1 MGGKSMLRRRR
12 IVYLTVLGLVA
23 ISPMVSAE
31 TTTNLEELEL
41 SYDETLQEWQNSFS
55 AIDIEPIEYKV
66 NQFVGFE
73 DSDDDVLDW
82 EDAESFVIEVAVE
95 EAGLYEIGMEY
106 RLTEETLVPTEGA
119 IMVNGSYPFSE
130 SRGIHFPSEWVQNE
144 TTFERDRHGADIMP
158 SQSQLNNLQSFKL
171 SDSRRVDSFS
181 FALEEGDNT
190 IELIHLRGAIDIA
203 SVTIEPLSI
212 IPTYEMYID
221 EVDDTLLVEEF
232 ISIEAE
238 HPTVKNE
245 SSIRPVVTQDPS
257 VSPYETGERRLN
269 TFGGDSWKVSGQSAS
284 WSFEVEESGYYHIT
298 LKALADNDSNK
309 DIYRTVFLNGEI
321 PFTELKSYPFPQS
334 SSWENV
340 TLSEET
346 GEPFQFFLEAGE
358 HVISLRAD
366 DTPTQGV
373 QTELSHLMTE
383 IDELT
388 LSIKQLTGNQHD
400 ASRGWRIEEYI
411 PDISEML
418 LNWAENIDETV
429 NELREA
435 STDETDSVQ
444 AVSLKVAADR
454 LRSLAETPNDLPNRL
469 SELSEG
475 SSSVSQVLGDVLVA
489 LRDQPL
495 LLDKLYIHGDENLP
509 DPEAGYWLKT
519 KESVS
524 RFFQSFSS
532 DNLATVDVDDKEV
545 VEVWVNRPRQ
555 YVDLLQLMADQQF
568 TPETGIEVSF
578 SLMPDEQK
586 LILASA
592 ADSQPDLALGISN
605 WLPYELAI
613 RGAAVDLS
621 QFDEFDE
628 YISQFAPGAFLPLMI
643 EDSIYGLPET
653 QDFSVL
659 FYRDD
664 LMDALSLPVPDTW
677 GDVVDIL
684 PELQRY
690 GMNFYS
696 PITGGA
702 AFKPFAA
709 TAPFIYQFQG
719 QIFENDGM
727 GVALNEDEVL
737 QGVQFMAD
745 LNTIYSTPL
754 QVPNF
759 YNHFRYGSLP
769 VGVGNFATY
778 VQLTSAAQELTGWDI
793 ALHPGVEQEDGSVS
807 RWASGAAQAAMIFNG
822 SEKQDEAWELLKWW
836 MSKETQSDFA
846 QTLQMTYGAEYM
858 WNTANLEAFA
868 ELPWPEE
875 HKEVILTQWEQ
886 LIEVPKTP
894 YAYMVEREISNV
906 WNKMVFDGENA
917 RSAVD
922 DSIITIDR
930 EMRRKMEEF
939 GYMED
944 GKVIRPYPIP
954 TIEDIEERTRESE

>member
-1 MGGKSMLRRRR
+1 MVLKGRTL
-12 IVYLTVLGLVA
+12 YLTVAALIVLSPTVA
-23 ISPMVSAE
+23 AE
-31 TTTNLEELEL
+31 EMTTELEEMEL
-41 SYDETLQEWQNSFS
+41 PYAETLQEWQSQYSNVDS
-55 AIDIEPIEYKV
+55 APQLYTVTD
-66 NQFVGFE
+66 FA
-73 DSDDDVLDW
+73 DVEESEGDALDW
-82 EDAESFVIEVAVE
+82 AEVEQFSLEAEVA
-95 EAGLYEIGMEY
+95 EAGLYNIRVDY
-106 RLTEETLVPTEGA
+106 RLTEESLVSTEGA
-119 IMVNGSYPFSE
+119 IRINGGYPFSE

-144 TTFERDRHGADIMP
+144 TTFEQDLHGADIMP
-158 SQSQLNNLQSFKL
+158 SQSQLTQWQSVQL
-171 SDSRRVDSFS
+171 SDSRSVKPFS
-181 FALEEGDNT
+181 FALEEGMNT
-190 IELIHLRGAIDIA
+190 IEFIHLRGAIDLTR
-203 SVTIEPLSI
+203 VTLEPIST
-212 IPTYEMYID
+212 IPTYDEYINRFTG
-221 EVDDTLLVEEF
+221 EVTNSQL

-238 HPTVKNE
+238 HPTSKNE
-245 SSIRPVVTQDPS
+245 SSIRPIVTQDPS
-257 VSPYETGERRLN
+257 VSPYETGSRRLN
-269 TFGGDSWKVSGQSAS
+269 TFGGDSWKVSGQMAS
-284 WSFEVEESGYYHIT
+284 WSFEIEESGFYSIT

-309 DIYRTVFLNGEI
+309 DIYRSVYVNGEI
-321 PFTELKSYPFPQS
+321 PFDQLTSYAFPQS
-334 SSWENV
+334 SSWQNE
-340 TLSEET
+340 TLSDEG

-358 HVISLRAD
+358 NTISLRVD
-366 DTPTQGV
+366 DTPTQGI
-373 QTELSHLMTE
+373 QAELSSLMSA

-411 PDISEML
+411 PDVSSRLSE
-418 LNWAENIDETV
+418 WAEDIDDAV
-429 NELREA
+429 IELREA
-435 STDETDSVQ
+435 STDGTDSVQ
-444 AVSLKVAADR
+444 AVSLQVAADR
-454 LRSLAETPNDLPNRL
+454 LRSLAESPDDLPNRL

-495 LLDKLYIHGDENLP
+495 LLDKLYIHGDVSLP
-509 DPEAGYWLKT
+509 DPEAGLWMKT
-519 KESVS
+519 KESFS
-524 RFFQSFSS
+524 RFVHSFSG
-532 DNLATVDVDDKEV
+532 DDVATVDVDDDV
-545 VEVWVNRPRQ
+545 IDVWVNRPRQ

-568 TPETGIEVSF
+568 TPETGIKVSF

-621 QFDEFDE
+621 QFDGFDE
-628 YISQFAPGAFLPLMI
+628 YIRQFAPGAFMPLMI
-643 EDSIYGLPET
+643 EDGIYGLPET

-659 FYRDD
+659 FYRND
-664 LMDALSLPVPDTW
+664 LMEALSLPVPDTW

-696 PITGGA
+696 PIAGGA

-719 QIFENDGM
+719 QIFESDGM
-727 GVALNEDEVL
+727 GVALNEDEAL

-793 ALHPGVEQEDGSVS
+793 ALHPGVEQADGSVS
-807 RWASGAAQAAMIFNG
+807 RWASGAAQAGMIFNG
-822 SEKQDEAWELLKWW
+822 SEKQDDAWELLQWW
-836 MSKETQSDFA
+836 MSKETQSEFA

-858 WNTANLEAFA
+858 WNTANIDAFA

-875 HKEVILTQWEQ
+875 HKDVILAQWEQ

-944 GKVIRPYPIP
+944 GKIIRPYPIP
-954 TIEDIEERTRESE
+954 TIDDIEERTRESE

>member
-1 MGGKSMLRRRR
+1 MLRRKR
-12 IVYLTVLGLVA
+12 IIYLTVLGLFA
-23 ISPMVSAE
+23 FSPSVVAE
-31 TTTNLEELEL
+31 TTTNLEELEV
-41 SYDETLQEWQNSFS
+41 SYEETYQEWQNSFNR
-55 AIDIEPIEYKV
+55 IDIEPIEFTV
-66 NQFVGFE
+66 NQFVGLE
-73 DSDDDVLDW
+73 ESDDEDVLDW
-82 EDAESFVIEVAVE
+82 AETESFVIEVEVD
-95 EAGLYEIGMEY
+95 EAGLYEIGIDY

-119 IMVNGSYPFSE
+119 VMVNGRYPFSE
-130 SRGIHFPSEWVQNE
+130 SRGINFPSEWVQNE
-144 TTFERDRHGADIMP
+144 TTFKRDRHGADIMP
-158 SQSQLNNLQSFKL
+158 SQSQLNNWQSFKL
-171 SDSRRVDSFS
+171 SDSRRAEPFHL
-181 FALEEGDNT
+181 LEAGENT

-212 IPTYEMYID
+212 IPTYDMYID
-221 EVDDTLLVEEF
+221 AVEDALVGEELV
-232 ISIEAE
+232 SIEAE

-257 VSPYETGERRLN
+257 VSPYETGERKLN
-269 TFGGDSWKVSGQSAS
+269 TFGGDSWKVSGQTAS
-284 WSFEVEESGYYHIT
+284 WSFEVAESGYYHIT
-298 LKALADNDSNK
+298 LKALADNESNK
-309 DIYRTVFLNGEI
+309 DIYRTVFLDGEI
-321 PFTELKSYPFPQS
+321 PFSELKSYPFPQS
-334 SSWENV
+334 SSWKNK
-340 TLSEET
+340 TLSDAT
-346 GEPFQFFLEAGE
+346 GDPFLFFLEAGE

-373 QTELSHLMTE
+373 QTELSHLMIE
-383 IDELT
+383 IDELA

-411 PDISEML
+411 PDISSQL
-418 LNWAENIDETV
+418 LGWAEDIDGAV

-435 STDETDSVQ
+435 STYDTDSVQ
-444 AVSLKVAADR
+444 AVSLQVVADR

-495 LLDKLYIHGDENLP
+495 LLDKLYIHGDVDLP
-509 DPEAGYWLKT
+509 DPETGFWMKT

-524 RFFQSFSS
+524 RFFQSFTG
-532 DNLATVDVDDKEV
+532 DDIAIVDVDKDV

-621 QFDEFDE
+621 QFDEFDA
-628 YISQFAPGAFLPLMI
+628 YISQFAPGAFMPLMI

-677 GDVVDIL
+677 GDVVEIL

-696 PITGGA
+696 PIAGGA

-719 QIFENDGM
+719 QIFERDGM
-727 GVALNEDEVL
+727 GVALNEDEAL

-778 VQLTSAAQELTGWDI
+778 VQLTAAAQELTGWDI
-793 ALHPGVEQEDGSVS
+793 ALHPGVAQEDGSVS
-807 RWASGAAQAAMIFNG
+807 RW
-822 SEKQDEAWELLKWW
+822 LVVL
-836 MSKETQSDFA
+836 
-846 QTLQMTYGAEYM
+846 
-858 WNTANLEAFA
+858 
-868 ELPWPEE
+868 
-875 HKEVILTQWEQ
+875 HKRQ
-886 LIEVPKTP
+886 
-894 YAYMVEREISNV
+894 
-906 WNKMVFDGENA
+906 
-917 RSAVD
+917 
-922 DSIITIDR
+922 
-930 EMRRKMEEF
+930 
-939 GYMED
+939 
-944 GKVIRPYPIP
+944 
-954 TIEDIEERTRESE
+954 